1 MNKLP
6 EAEHAAR
13 MELYRQGL
21 SDREIG
27 EKVYLSPEGALY
39 WRKKNGLPA
48 NRKPRPA
55 RLDYARMR
63 QLLESGLQPKQ
74 VAARMGC
81 SGQSVY
87 DFIKRD
93 RAGG

>member
-21 SDREIG
+21 SDTEIG
-27 EKVYLSPEGALY
+27 ERIYLTQPGVVY
-39 WRKKNGLPA
+39 WRKRNGLPP

-63 QLLESGLQPKQ
+63 QLLDSGLQPKQ

-87 DFIKRD
+87 DLVKRD